1 MRTFR
6 KPSKD
11 NLRLT
16 AGKERKNMENKI
28 LVETSAR
35 HIHLTQEA
43 VEALFGAGHTL
54 TKKKDLSQPGQ
65 FACEEKVTVV
75 NKCVDKRTGA
85 EVEKTLTM
93 SVLGPVRPETQVEVS
108 FTDARTLGVSA
119 PVRESGDVAGTPGAK
134 LVGPAGEY
142 VIDHGIIVAKRHI
155 HLTPENA
162 ADLGVENGQI
172 VKVLVDTGA
181 GRKTVF
187 DDVVIRV
194 KSSFAPAMHID
205 TDECIPEEGKWI
217 QAKEIS
223 DISAY
228 THGVGWCAPQQGACK
243 LSLNVKNGIIEEAL
257 VETIGCSGMTHSAAM
272 AAEILPGKTILEALN
287 TDLVCDAINTAM
299 RELFLQIVY
308 GRSQSAFSENGLVV
322 GAGMEDLGKGARS
335 MVGTMYG
342 TKAKGVRYLEMTEG
356 YCTRMALD
364 ENDQVI
370 GYEFVSLGKMT
381 DMIKKGTE
389 PNEAY
394 EKAKGTY
401 GRFKPEDGAVK
412 YIDPRKE

>member
-1 MRTFR
+1 MF
-6 KPSKD
+6 
-11 NLRLT
+11 
-16 AGKERKNMENKI
+16 M
-28 LVETSAR
+28 
-35 HIHLTQEA
+35 
-43 VEALFGAGHTL
+43 

-181 GRKTVF
+181 GRKTMF

-205 TDECIPEEGKWI
+205 TDECN
-217 QAKEIS
+217 A
-223 DISAY
+223 
-228 THGVGWCAPQQGACK
+228 
-243 LSLNVKNGIIEEAL
+243 
-257 VETIGCSGMTHSAAM
+257 SAAF
-272 AAEILPGKTILEALN
+272 G
-287 TDLVCDAINTAM
+287 V
-299 RELFLQIVY
+299 VY
-308 GRSQSAFSENGLVV
+308 GE
-322 GAGMEDLGKGARS
+322 
-335 MVGTMYG
+335 
-342 TKAKGVRYLEMTEG
+342 
-356 YCTRMALD
+356 
-364 ENDQVI
+364 I
-370 GYEFVSLGKMT
+370 
-381 DMIKKGTE
+381 IK
-389 PNEAY
+389 
-394 EKAKGTY
+394 
-401 GRFKPEDGAVK
+401 
-412 YIDPRKE
+412 